1 LIFKYKGIDREGKK
15 VSGRIEASSSEEAK
29 KRLKAKGIFYDKVSE
44 ASESFVQKLEKLRA
58 TQIENKKLSNL
69 SRNLAIYLRSSIP
82 ILQAIKLAK
91 TQTDETKMLDFL
103 TSVETMLDE
112 GSSFYGAIDAQTA
125 LILPDFYKQ
134 SIKVAEENGVL
145 GDVLSEMASFLIYQ
159 DRVVKKIQK
168 AMIYPSAILFISI
181 LMVAVMLTVV
191 VPKITAMFV
200 QMKQEIPALT
210 QFVIDAGDFLGAYW
224 IHLSI
229 AFVIG
234 SSIFSYFLK
243 NSYSFRYKFHMIL
256 LKLPFLGRV
265 LQTSELTRFAYVA
278 SVLLKSGV
286 TFVHT
291 IRLAGNTLNNLVLK
305 EKILNASKLVVEG
318 KRFSASLLND
328 KRYKIDKSFVQAIA
342 LGEETSEVSA
352 ILDNLA
358 SLYQEENSDSIDMF
372 LALLEPALVLFVGV
386 TIGIIVTA
394 MLLPI
399 FSLNLGGM

>member
-1 LIFKYKGIDREGKK
+1 
-15 VSGRIEASSSEEAK
+15 
-29 KRLKAKGIFYDKVSE
+29 
-44 ASESFVQKLEKLRA
+44 
-58 TQIENKKLSNL
+58 
-69 SRNLAIYLRSSIP
+69 
-82 ILQAIKLAK
+82 
-91 TQTDETKMLDFL
+91 
-103 TSVETMLDE
+103 
-112 GSSFYGAIDAQTA
+112 
-125 LILPDFYKQ
+125 LPDFYKQ

-145 GDVLSEMASFLIYQ
+145 GDVLGEMASFLLYQ
-159 DRVVKKIQK
+159 DRVAKKVQK
-168 AMIYPSAILFISI
+168 AMVYPTMILSISI
-181 LMVAVMLTVV
+181 LMVAIMLTVV

-224 IHLSI
+224 LHLSI
-229 AFVIG
+229 LFVIL
-234 SSIFSYFLK
+234 SSVFSFFLR
-243 NSYSFRYKFHMIL
+243 NSYNFRYRFHMIL
-256 LKLPFLGRV
+256 LNLPFLGRI

-328 KRYKIDKSFVQAIA
+328 KRYKIDKSFIQAIA
-342 LGEETSEVSA
+342 LGEETSEVSS

-358 SLYQEENSDSIDMF
+358 ALYQEENNDSIDMF
-372 LALLEPALVLFVGV
+372 LALLEPALMLFVGV

>member
-1 LIFKYKGIDREGKK
+1 LIYKYKGIDREGKK
-15 VSGRIEASSSEEAK
+15 ASGRIEASSLEDAK
-29 KRLKAKGIFYDKVSE
+29 KRLKAKGIFYDKVFE
-44 ASESFVQKLEKLRA
+44 ASESFVQKIEKLRA
-58 TQIENKKLSNL
+58 TEIENKKLSNL

-112 GSSFYGAIDAQTA
+112 GSSFYGAIDSQTA

-145 GDVLSEMASFLIYQ
+145 GDVLEEMSSFLLYQ
-159 DRVVKKIQK
+159 DRVVKQIQK
-168 AMIYPSAILFISI
+168 AMIYPAMLLTIST
-181 LMVAVMLTVV
+181 LMVGVMLTVV

-200 QMKQEIPALT
+200 QMKQEIPPLT
-210 QFVIDAGDFLGAYW
+210 QFIIDAGDFLGHYW
-224 IHLSI
+224 LVILILFTI
-229 AFVIG
+229 ASAV
-234 SSIFSYFLK
+234 FSFLLK
-243 NSYSFRYKFHMIL
+243 NSYNFRYRFHMIL
-256 LKLPFLGRV
+256 LKIPFLGRV
-265 LQTSELTRFAYVA
+265 LETSELTRFAYVA

-305 EKILNASKLVVEG
+305 EKVLNASKLVVEG
-318 KRFSASLLND
+318 KKFSTSLLND
-328 KRYKIDKSFVQAIA
+328 KRFKIDKAFVQAIA
-342 LGEETSEVSA
+342 LGEETSEVA
-352 ILDNLA
+352 PILDNLA
-358 SLYQEENSDSIDMF
+358 TLYQEENSDSIEVF
-372 LALLEPALVLFVGV
+372 LSILQPALVVFVGG